1 MTLNNT
7 NFFQEVSAKHASKV
21 FEDESRE
28 KSKYIMVQ
36 GPVKALGSTIPSMYM
51 PNTSGVVQ
59 KLSTSELLMKRNSS
73 GFWFVCL
80 DLYQQF
86 SQCKTLYPT
95 VHKVNEH
102 CPFSFDLDNQ
112 SFNSTAVLIAD
123 WDLSYN
129 LMFINF
135 TLWVKMNIGP
145 RRKEGSIK
153 IPLHK
158 QNEPTQDKT
167 KTFKLFIRTI
177 CQYSI
182 SPA

>member
-28 KSKYIMVQ
+28 KSKYMMVQ

-86 SQCKTLYPT
+86 SQWRTLYPT
-95 VHKVNEH
+95 VHNVNEH
-102 CPFSFDLDNQ
+102 CPFSFDLENQ
-112 SFNSTAVLIAD
+112 SFNSNVVVIVKVLIAD

-135 TLWVKMNIGP
+135 TLWVKMNTGP

-153 IPLHK
+153 LPLHK

-167 KTFKLFIRTI
+167 KTFKL
-177 CQYSI
+177 
-182 SPA
+182 